1 MTTPYRETT
10 LVGPKPKTLAEK
22 FKERNGPQRV
32 IVWFFTFF
40 FTGSLMIIPPSM
52 CESYHKSYL
61 VTDIMGFLGLSFVA
75 LSVVPVIPVFCYL
88 LAKWASIVYNV
99 ILGRRELEI

>member
-22 FKERNGPQRV
+22 FKDRNGPQRV
-32 IVWFFTFF
+32 TVWFFTFF
-40 FTGSLMIIPPSM
+40 FTGSFMLVPPVIY
-52 CESYHKSYL
+52 ESYHKTHL
-61 VTDIMGFLGLSFVA
+61 VTDIMGFLGLSLIA
-75 LSVVPVIPVFCYL
+75 LSVVPLIPVFCYL
-88 LAKWASIVYNV
+88 FAKWASILYNV